1 MQKLQPF
8 DQKSMNLLSSKGME
22 MSQLFAQLEPPYDLA
37 LELLKAQGLSI
48 VFQDGKYYFESAL
61 KDFKESTFC
70 IVDIETNGSKV
81 DMYQIIEIGAI
92 KWKNGEIVDKFESF
106 VKCSEI
112 REHITRLTGI
122 TVEDTLNAPSLKEVM
137 EKFRIFL
144 GTDIFVAHDVK
155 FDYKFISA
163 MMSKV
168 GLGELKNRTL
178 CSIDLA
184 ERSFSSFRYGL
195 SYLNED
201 LHLHAEATHHRA
213 LSDALTTTKL
223 FEYSLS
229 KLRVKLR
236 CAEDLIRF
244 SKEAKRFK
252 RPKFDPHLRAEEGCD
267 HSSENLPIETNLS

>member
-8 DQKSMNLLSSKGME
+8 NQLSMNLLASKGLE
-22 MSQLFAQLEPPYDLA
+22 MAQLISQLEPPYDLS
-37 LELLKAQGLSI
+37 LEMLRAQGLNI
-48 VFQDGKYYFESAL
+48 IFFNGKYYFESAL
-61 KDFKESTFC
+61 QDFKDSTFC
-70 IVDIETNGSKV
+70 IVDIESNGSKP
-81 DMYQIIEIGAI
+81 DLYQVIEIGAV
-92 KWKNGEIVDKFESF
+92 KWRNGEIIDTFESF

-122 TVEDTLNAPSLKEVM
+122 TIEDTLHAPPLKDVM

-163 MMSKV
+163 MMSRV

-195 SYLNED
+195 SYLNDD
-201 LHLHAEATHHRA
+201 LDLYTEATHHRA

-229 KLRVKLR
+229 KLK
-236 CAEDLIRF
+236 
-244 SKEAKRFK
+244 SKA
-252 RPKFDPHLRAEEGCD
+252 
-267 HSSENLPIETNLS
+267 